1 MKFSSEWSRRRFL
14 AVSSATAAQAAAT
27 LKGLSQTAPSA
38 ASAAAAAQRNIQ
50 ETARLMPPPE
60 VISGGIQPLMEHMTA
75 RPLRYRPDHGD
86 FVIRNGAELFNRP
99 LYAPCSTEHS
109 ADFRVDASDVPEFSL
124 YLPGHGGN
132 LKLGFIAANGR
143 ASKWGAV
150 ADEVVARYR
159 PGRMIYEM
167 RDSILGTGSIRAELI
182 TASVGSG
189 LILKVEGSNLPPGT
203 RLTWAFGGVSGKKGR
218 RNGDIGCEVQPVG
231 QFFQVT
237 REECAGNSYII
248 DTSNNTNF
256 NRSIRAQV
264 NSTAAG
270 ILKMTFPD
278 RAWLTVEDFSAWGK
292 SPNLFYRMPPIS
304 MIGAP
309 EWESQQAPAPQ
320 EPQELQ
326 VVTQQP
332 ILTGSIFLVEGLTR
346 YLTITRDT
354 GQSPQTGQ
362 SLQTD
367 QYSAASQAM
376 FGLDSA
382 TAFAARSAQLES
394 LAASLTL
401 DTPDDFLNTVGPALS
416 VAAETIWDAHAQC
429 VLHGGVAW
437 RTMLAGWRGPYSLDA
452 LGNHDRAK
460 QHFRHWLKKQNLTAI
475 TTADPAIGPWDP
487 APNIHLTRKE
497 SMLHSNGDLS
507 GNHYDMNM
515 VFMDVLLRHLMWTGD
530 LDFAREIWPAF
541 QRHLAWEHR
550 LFRRTYT
557 TASGKTLPLYE
568 AYAAIWASDN
578 LQYNGGGTTHSSAY
592 NLFAFRTAAK
602 LARALGED
610 PTPYE
615 TEATLLNEGIQQL
628 LWLPAQGA
636 FAESKDLMEPQTVY
650 SNPALWTVYHTIDS
664 EVPTPRQAWQMAAER
679 LAALRHVP
687 IHGEGVPAFGPD
699 PYGNLYMLSCSD
711 WLPYMWSLN
720 LLLLA
725 ENSHMALALW
735 QAGMTYEAYFLFTGA
750 LLDSMFMGLC
760 PGDFH
765 MTSALDAHRQ
775 ESQRDFGDPIGI
787 TSRALVEGLF
797 GIQPNLIANTI
808 RIRPGFP
815 ALWSRAS
822 LHHKDF
828 DFKLQRDALN
838 ESYEFT
844 SRLAKPVPVTLIL
857 YARTTTLPKVICNG
871 APVECS
877 FDPTA
882 VGSPQVIVHLP
893 ATRAYKVNVVW
904 AGNPPIRV
912 FSSPLSYHVGEEL
925 HRSDTMIG
933 DSTFHSGPPVFNLG
947 QVNGARIDDPQQA
960 LTNGRITAPGFHTVF
975 ANMKQGDCVWTY
987 PISFNAK
994 PAAPAFAPIPALAA
1008 TAHAEPLD
1016 LTPILKNQID
1026 EIFTRVYAEP
1036 RSPFCSLALA
1046 DNLLGGWANPDNRAS
1061 IDDAGLRAAGGLLH
1075 TPIGVDFRTPS
1086 GTAPNCLFLS
1096 YWKQDAPSASLPLT
1110 GHANGIY
1117 LLLAGTTLPQCSR
1130 MTHATVS
1137 VAYTDG
1143 TSAKL
1148 PLRNPETWWP
1158 IEQDY
1163 LLDDYLFVN
1172 EAPLPPR
1179 VDLSTGQTRVLD
1191 PIAFHGRGRTV
1202 RGGAATILHLPL
1214 DPAKTLASLHIQSDL
1229 YGIVVALLAATL
1241 VRT

>member
-1 MKFSSEWSRRRFL
+1 MKFSNEWSRRRFL
-14 AVSSATAAQAAAT
+14 AVSSAAAAQAAAT
-27 LKGLSQTAPSA
+27 LKGLSQTAPNA
-38 ASAAAAAQRNIQ
+38 ASASAAAQRNIQ

-60 VISGGIQPLMEHMTA
+60 VISGGIQPLMQHMTA
-75 RPLRYRPDHGD
+75 RPLRYRPEHGD
-86 FVIRNGAELFNRP
+86 FVIRNGGEYFNRP

-132 LKLGFIAANGR
+132 LKLGFIAASGT

-159 PGRMIYEM
+159 PGRMIYEL
-167 RDSILGTGSIRAELI
+167 RDSLLGTGMLRAELL
-182 TASVGSG
+182 TSEGSG
-189 LILKVEGSNLPPGT
+189 LLLKVEGSNLPPGT
-203 RLTWAFGGVSGKKGR
+203 RLAWAFGGVSGKKGR
-218 RNGDIGCEVQPVG
+218 RNGDIGCEVQPVS

-237 REECAGNSYII
+237 AEECSGNRYSLMGMNILDGPVDGPVPVYGPNVGLESK
-248 DTSNNTNF
+248 TSEMVLSF
-256 NRSIRAQV
+256 PLHSILSVEEFPAWSAAPAQPK
-264 NSTAAG
+264 TP
-270 ILKMTFPD
+270 T
-278 RAWLTVEDFSAWGK
+278 FSA
-292 SPNLFYRMPPIS
+292 
-304 MIGAP
+304 
-309 EWESQQAPAPQ
+309 
-320 EPQELQ
+320 
-326 VVTQQP
+326 TQP
-332 ILTGSIFLVEGLTR
+332 ILTGSVEIPGEPI
-346 YLTITRDT
+346 YLTIDRITE
-354 GQSPQTGQ
+354 SPD
-362 SLQTD
+362 SERLFSTD
-367 QYSAASQAM
+367 ELAK
-376 FGLDSA
+376 
-382 TAFAARSAQLES
+382 AFAARSAQITS
-394 LAASLTL
+394 LASSLTL
-401 DTPDDFLNTVGPALS
+401 DTPDEYLNTVGPALS
-416 VAAETIWDAHAQC
+416 VAAETIWDARQQC

-437 RTMLAGWRGPYSLDA
+437 RVALAGWRGPYSLDA

-475 TTADPAIGPWDP
+475 TTADPATGPWDP

-507 GNHYDMNM
+507 ANHYDMNM

-578 LQYNGGGTTHSSAY
+578 LQYNGGGAAHSSAY
-592 NLFAFRTAAK
+592 NLFAFRAAAK

-615 TEATLLNEGIQQL
+615 TEAALLHEGIQQL

-636 FAESKDLMEPQTVY
+636 YAESKDLLGPQTAY
-650 SNPALWTVYHTIDS
+650 TNPALWTVYHTIDS
-664 EVPTPRQAWQMAAER
+664 EVPTPRQSWQMAAER

-687 IHGEGVPAFGPD
+687 IHGEGVPSYGLD
-699 PYGNLYMLSCSD
+699 PNASLYMLSCSD

-735 QAGMTYEAYFLFTGA
+735 QAGMPDEAFRIFKGT

-775 ESQRDFGDPIGI
+775 EAQRDFGDPIGI

-797 GIQPNLIANTI
+797 GIQPNLIANSI

-815 ALWSRAS
+815 TAWTRAA

-828 DFKLQRDALN
+828 DLKWQFIEASANGPVANIGDVAPNGNRS

-844 SRLAKPVPVTLIL
+844 SRLAKSVPVIL
-857 YARTTTLPKVICNG
+857 TIPARTTNLPKVYINLSSR
-871 APVECS
+871 AECA

-882 VGSPQVIVHLP
+882 VGSPLLTIKLP
-893 ATRAYKVNVVW
+893 AARSYKITVEWEWHSPSSIPHPPVVY
-904 AGNPPIRV
+904 GTCR
-912 FSSPLSYHVGEEL
+912 VGEAL
-925 HRSDTMIG
+925 VL
-933 DSTFHSGPPVFNLG
+933 PLG
-947 QVNGARIDDPQQA
+947 ITLSHIDDPQHA
-960 LTNGRITAPGFHTVF
+960 LTNGRITSSGFHTVF
-975 ANMKQGDCVWTY
+975 ANMKQGDCTWTL
-987 PISFNAK
+987 PISFDAK

-1008 TAHAEPLD
+1008 TSHAEPLD
-1016 LTPILKNQID
+1016 LTPILKNQIN
-1026 EIFTRVYAEP
+1026 EIFTRTYAEP
-1036 RSPFCSLALA
+1036 RSPYCSLAVA

-1061 IDDAGLRAAGGLLH
+1061 IDDAGLRAANGLLH

-1086 GTAPNCLFLS
+1086 GSAPNCLFLS
-1096 YWKQDAPSASLPLT
+1096 YWKQDAPSTRLPLA

-1137 VAYTDG
+1137 VNYTDG
-1143 TSAKL
+1143 TTAALS
-1148 PLRNPETWWP
+1148 LRNPETWWP

-1163 LLDDYLFVN
+1163 LLDDFLFVN
-1172 EAPLPPR
+1172 QAPLPPR

-1191 PIAFHGRGRTV
+1191 PIAFHGKGRTV

-1214 DPAKTLASLHIQSDL
+1214 DPAKNLASLQIQSDL

>member
-86 FVIRNGAELFNRP
+86 FVIRNGGEYFNRP

-167 RDSILGTGSIRAELI
+167 RDSLLGTGMLRAELL
-182 TASVGSG
+182 TASEGSG

-203 RLTWAFGGVSGKKGR
+203 RLAWAFGGVSGKKGR
-218 RNGDIGCEVQPVG
+218 RNGDIGCEVQPVS

-237 REECAGNSYII
+237 AEECEGNSYIRRTI
-248 DTSNNTNF
+248 VDD
-256 NRSIRAQV
+256 AGG
-264 NSTAAG
+264 AARPASQ
-270 ILKMTFPD
+270 LMSKSALMLLTFPSGSQLRVD
-278 RAWLTVEDFSAWGK
+278 EFAAWSSAPVSATDQSKEEATVK
-292 SPNLFYRMPPIS
+292 
-304 MIGAP
+304 
-309 EWESQQAPAPQ
+309 
-320 EPQELQ
+320 
-326 VVTQQP
+326 QP
-332 ILTGSIFLVEGLTR
+332 VLTGSVEIKNDPILI
-346 YLTITRDT
+346 TIDRF
-354 GQSPQTGQ
+354 SEA
-362 SLQTD
+362 TD
-367 QYSAASQAM
+367 AM
-376 FGLDSA
+376 MHSSGGDPMKK
-382 TAFAARSAQLES
+382 FAARSAQLES
-394 LAASLTL
+394 LAATLTL

-416 VAAETIWDAHAQC
+416 VAAETIWDARQQC

-437 RTMLAGWRGPYSLDA
+437 RVALAGWRGPYSLDA

-460 QHFRHWLKKQNLTAI
+460 QHFRHWLAKQNLTAI
-475 TTADPAIGPWDP
+475 TTADPATGPWDP

-507 GNHYDMNM
+507 ANHYDMNM

-550 LFRRTYT
+550 LFRRTYI

-568 AYAAIWASDN
+568 DYAAIWASDN
-578 LQYNGGGTTHSSAY
+578 LQYNGGGATHSSAY

-628 LWLPAQGA
+628 LWIPAQGA

-664 EVPTPRQAWQMAAER
+664 EVPTPRQSWQMAAER

-687 IHGEGVPAFGPD
+687 IHGEGVPNHG
-699 PYGNLYMLSCSD
+699 LYMLSCSD

-735 QAGMTYEAYFLFTGA
+735 QAGMTYEAYLLFTGA

-775 ESQRDFGDPIGI
+775 EAQRDFGDPIGI

-822 LHHKDF
+822 LNHKDF

-844 SRLAKPVPVTLIL
+844 SRLAKSVPVTLVL
-857 YARTTTLPKVICNG
+857 YARTTTLPKVLCNG
-871 APVECS
+871 VNIDCS

-882 VGSPQVIVHLP
+882 VGSPQVTVHLP
-893 ATRAYKVNVVW
+893 AARAYKVNVVW

-912 FSSPLSYHVGEEL
+912 SSSPLSYHVGEEL
-925 HRSDTMIG
+925 HRSNTMIG

-947 QVNGARIDDPQQA
+947 QVNGAQIDDPQHA
-960 LTNGRITAPGFHTVF
+960 LTNGRITSPGFHTVF

-1008 TAHAEPLD
+1008 TTHSEPLD
-1016 LTPILKNQID
+1016 LTPILKNQIN
-1026 EIFTRVYAEP
+1026 EIFTRTYAEP
-1036 RSPFCSLALA
+1036 RSPFCSLAVA

-1086 GTAPNCLFLS
+1086 GNAPNCLFLS
-1096 YWKQDAPSASLPLT
+1096 YWKQDAPSTKLPLT

-1191 PIAFHGRGRTV
+1191 PIAFHGKGRTV

-1214 DPAKTLASLHIQSDL
+1214 NPTKNLASLQIQSDL